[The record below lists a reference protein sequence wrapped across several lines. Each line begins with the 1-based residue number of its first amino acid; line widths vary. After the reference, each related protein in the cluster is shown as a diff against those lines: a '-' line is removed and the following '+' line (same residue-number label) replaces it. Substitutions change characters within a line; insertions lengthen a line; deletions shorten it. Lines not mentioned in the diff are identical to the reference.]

1 MCHSTTHFAIPFP
14 CIHYYDVQLC
24 NNLLYNVPLQELLSA
39 LRLAIDNDNQDRVVD
54 AFLDRHPDVK
64 PGLRGAPE
72 IDWTD
77 KVYTK
82 MVLMNIAVCCVY
94 RCTNTFTA
102 MFICSQD
109 VNIYTSVVVLISIV

>member
-1 MCHSTTHFAIPFP
+1 MQFLFP
-14 CIHYYDVQLC
+14 TYIIVICNYVKDC
-24 NNLLYNVPLQELLSA
+24 NNRSLQELLSA

-82 MVLMNIAVCCVY
+82 MVLMNIAVCCVG
-94 RCTNTFTA
+94 A
-102 MFICSQD
+102 
-109 VNIYTSVVVLISIV
+109 LIPSLQCLFVHKM